1 MSRNMRD
8 SQVTPVTDAKLAL
21 QALKDG
27 NKRFVEGKPSP
38 KNDNKDRVET
48 INVQKPYAIV
58 LTCADSRCA
67 PEIFFDTKI
76 GDLFVLRNAGNF
88 ATDVELGS
96 MEFATAVLGAPL
108 IVVVGHTN
116 CGAVN
121 TAFDGATGL
130 PEKLQCVINNIVPGV
145 KSSTNYETAT
155 EANTNVVVN
164 TIKANET
171 IKGQGTLVLG
181 AYYDFNTGVV
191 SFFE

>member
-1 MSRNMRD
+1 MRN

-38 KNDNKDRVET
+38 KNDNADREET
-48 INVQKPYAIV
+48 INTQKPFAII
-58 LTCADSRCA
+58 LSCADSRCA

-88 ATDVELGS
+88 ATTVELGS

-121 TAFDGATGL
+121 TAFDKATGL
-130 PEKLQCVINNIVPGV
+130 PAQLQCVIDNIKPGV
-145 KSSTNYETAT
+145 AACSDYETAT
-155 EANTNVVVN
+155 EANTKVVVDL
-164 TIKANET
+164 IKANET

-181 AYYDFNTGVV
+181 SYYDFNTGVV
-191 SFFE
+191 KFYE